1 VVQVELFGVGD
12 PRMEE
17 AIGVR
22 LAVFVDEQRIPL
34 SEEIDDH
41 DRDDPGAVHAVVR
54 DPAGVVVATGR
65 FYSRDAQTAQ
75 IGRMAVT
82 RGMRGTGAGHA
93 VLRALMNEARR
104 RGFSAA
110 SLDAQDHAIGFYA
123 KAGFRAEGP
132 THLDCGIVHQPM
144 RCAFEV

>member
-1 VVQVELFGVGD
+1 
-12 PRMEE
+12 MEE

-34 SEEIDDH
+34 AEEIDSH
-41 DRDDPGAVHAVVR
+41 DRDDSAAVHAVVR
-54 DPAGVVVATGR
+54 DPLGIVVATGR
-65 FYSRDAQTAQ
+65 FYPHDAQTAQ
-75 IGRMAVT
+75 IGRMAVA
-82 RGMRGTGAGHA
+82 RAARGTGAGHA

-110 SLDAQDHAIGFYA
+110 ALDSQDHAIGFYE
-123 KAGFRAEGP
+123 KAGFRSEGA

-144 RCAFEV
+144 RCALDA